1 MLKNSDVIGLTRN
14 VKKLYSRHMIYSAFL
29 LVSSTFSSV
38 TSSTFTYTC
47 HKRTALHFHPHAD
60 WHSRSVLSLDLLLHL
75 SVSCVY
81 PSFFSIHIVYNSRN
95 LSLSAVLPLVGSSR
109 TSRKAVVLLFS
120 QKRFYQTKKSSWW
133 GKKGNKKTPT
143 NQSTKKPPAH
153 QNKKH
158 KGSLCLP
165 FVFDCC
171 SSQRLPF
178 LSRFAYFF
186 LVFRKVCW
194 HYPILIFPI
203 VFFPFNVWGTLQS
216 VHISSNYSRDIWS
229 NTVFSQS
236 VCNIIIFWL

>member
-14 VKKLYSRHMIYSAFL
+14 MKKLYSRHMIYSAFL

-38 TSSTFTYTC
+38 TSSMFTYTC

-60 WHSRSVLSLDLLLHL
+60 WHFRSVLSLDLLLHL

-133 GKKGNKKTPT
+133 GKKGNKKPQPT
-143 NQSTKKPPAH
+143 NQQKNHQHTKIK
-153 QNKKH
+153 NT
-158 KGSLCLP
+158 KGRYAYPL
-165 FVFDCC
+165 
-171 SSQRLPF
+171 F
-178 LSRFAYFF
+178 LIAVLLRGFHSCPD
-186 LVFRKVCW
+186 L
-194 HYPILIFPI
+194 L
-203 VFFPFNVWGTLQS
+203 
-216 VHISSNYSRDIWS
+216 ISSL
-229 NTVFSQS
+229 FSGKF
-236 VCNIIIFWL
+236 VDTIPF